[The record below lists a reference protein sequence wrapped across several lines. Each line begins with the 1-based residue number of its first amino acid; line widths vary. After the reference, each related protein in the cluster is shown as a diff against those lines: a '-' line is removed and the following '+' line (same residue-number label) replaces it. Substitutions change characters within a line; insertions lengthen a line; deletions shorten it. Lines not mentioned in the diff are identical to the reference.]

1 VRAVGNFVRLV
12 TEDMM
17 NKSDF
22 RECTDKAIAVLVQN
36 ATKGNNMKVWQ
47 QDLLFFVCASSYIIY
62 TVQIVGMC
70 VCMLAYSSRRDKPIC
85 TKLSM
90 VIS

>member
-1 VRAVGNFVRLV
+1 MKNTLLGSLQVRSCAVRAVGNFVRLV

-22 RECTDKAIAVLVQN
+22 RQCTDEAIAVLVRN

-47 QDLLFFVCASSYIIY
+47 QDLLFVCVHHHI
-62 TVQIVGMC
+62 
-70 VCMLAYSSRRDKPIC
+70 
-85 TKLSM
+85 
-90 VIS
+90 